1 VWLLLATLSVLPVF
15 ALFYLY
21 FSIIMASAKRMRSNN
36 YRKEEELLLLE
47 EISKF
52 NKAITVAFV
61 IRNMSKKSR
70 SFFLCL

>member
-1 VWLLLATLSVLPVF
+1 VVIVSHIVGFAGFCVF
-15 ALFYLY
+15 LFI

-61 IRNMSKKSR
+61 IRNLSKKSR
-70 SFFLCL
+70 SS